1 MKIELLTFFYG
12 FSVFFCIYHLQ
23 VFHKDVIESLQSQL
37 QELNTL
43 GQALIQNAAK
53 GTSTKKLDHDLEEV
67 NTRWNTL
74 NKKVRPTL
82 HPVSKWVY
90 ISVEDINSKYH
101 V

>member
-1 MKIELLTFFYG
+1 M
-12 FSVFFCIYHLQ
+12 FFCIYHIQ
-23 VFHKDVIESLQSQL
+23 VFQKDVIESLQSQF

-53 GTSTKKLDHDLEEV
+53 GTSTKKLDRDLEEV

-82 HPVSKWVY
+82 HLVY
-90 ISVEDINSKYH
+90 KRFTFQLKRCNIMHEII
-101 V
+101 